1 MKKLSQLNEG
11 LFAALKI
18 NGQITK
24 AQGAIVKYFKEHSDE
39 YKTIEDIK
47 RDLRKVSEQ
56 AYKEYVTH
64 EDAISF
70 SKWYPDFEKSYLHS
84 LEVFGQK

>member
-24 AQGAIVKYFKEHSDE
+24 AQGAIVKYFKEHSDD
-39 YKTIEDIK
+39 YKDIDSIK
-47 RDLRKVSEQ
+47 RDLKKVASE
-56 AYKEYVTH
+56 AYKKYVTH
-64 EDAISF
+64 EDAIDF
-70 SKWYPDFEKSYLHS
+70 QKWYPDFEKSYLHS

>member
-24 AQGAIVKYFKEHSDE
+24 AQGEITKYFKEHSDE
-39 YKTIEDIK
+39 YKTIDDIK
-47 RDLRKVSEQ
+47 RDLRSVSEKI
-56 AYKEYVTH
+56 YKEYVTH

-70 SKWYPDFEKSYLHS
+70 SKWYPDFEKSYLYH
-84 LEVFGQK
+84 LENYGQE